1 MFCLLDSVY
10 FVASYGIHSGGKPF
24 PFTQKFV
31 NVQAHVGLTFHNDCL
46 EAENTD
52 TFQNLYSLVKD
63 MPGIWLW
70 SNGYDGENSTW
81 VSDSG
86 SSVTALSPRGP
97 VLPAHVSLLSPLT
110 HTSQKCLIFHLSTGE
125 GTLLP
130 SAFFRNVLIG
140 FLLQIPRL
148 MALSRGKRL

>member
-70 SNGYDGENSTW
+70 SNCYDGENSTW
-81 VSDSG
+81 ISDSG
-86 SSVTALSPRGP
+86 SISIVDLNAIISIIVFLSHTSYIITLHQEEKLLTIPFSLNNDIIFW
-97 VLPAHVSLLSPLT
+97 LPPSSFHLLLSE
-110 HTSQKCLIFHLSTGE
+110 II
-125 GTLLP
+125 LL
-130 SAFFRNVLIG
+130 
-140 FLLQIPRL
+140 
-148 MALSRGKRL
+148 